1 MQVYKDAETASG
13 RQNIAEEIHCC
24 RWDGGVME
32 EMKLKDFTIYDTPL
46 WLGRLL
52 EEQEERCQRELKG
65 ASKAYN
71 EILEESR
78 KLMDKYPF
86 IEDIADN
93 NEPQGPLKLS
103 DEETKALTRFMY
115 LEGERRS
122 WEGAELYLMEC
133 HDTLGL
139 LQLVDML

>member
-13 RQNIAEEIHCC
+13 RQNIAEGIHCC

-32 EMKLKDFTIYDTPL
+32 GMKLKDFTIYDTPL

-71 EILEESR
+71 EI
-78 KLMDKYPF
+78 
-86 IEDIADN
+86 
-93 NEPQGPLKLS
+93 
-103 DEETKALTRFMY
+103 
-115 LEGERRS
+115 
-122 WEGAELYLMEC
+122 
-133 HDTLGL
+133 
-139 LQLVDML
+139 